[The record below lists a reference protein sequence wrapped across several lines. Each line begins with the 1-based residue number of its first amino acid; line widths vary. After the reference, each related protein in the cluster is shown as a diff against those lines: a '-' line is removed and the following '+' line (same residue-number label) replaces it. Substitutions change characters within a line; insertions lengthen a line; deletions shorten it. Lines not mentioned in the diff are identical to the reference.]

1 MPDRSPQPSLIFFP
15 SALHPQQA
23 DEEQEHVLP
32 ATVKEPWGWLEFFLL
47 AQVLWGALLF
57 LPGSQA
63 YRGYIRGVP
72 YVMSLVALIV
82 CARSSGTDTAA
93 PGARWLLAI
102 FMIMIV
108 SLVRPETWFMSG
120 IAQIFFQVSIVA
132 PLFWAARMDMNEA
145 RLQRLLFLIFA
156 ANFASAGLGLLQVF
170 YPATFLP
177 PEFSSLSAKLNPDF
191 LQGLSYVGADGRK
204 IVRPPGLSD
213 LPGGAAI
220 AGATAVCLAF
230 GFAVRPVQRH
240 VIRAFYIV
248 CTFAAF
254 AVIYLTQVRS
264 LLIMAIGAMLAMAV
278 LRLRQGRLVQSGWM
292 AAIIGGIV
300 VAAFTW
306 AVSVG
311 GDVVYERFF
320 GITETGVMQT
330 FQKNRGFFLEYTLR
344 ELLWEH
350 PFGAGLGRWG
360 MMTVYFGEPSNWQ
373 YPALH
378 AEIQVTGW
386 LYDGGVLL
394 MFCYSTA
401 ILIALRQSYRLA
413 VHTTGTLCDCASM
426 VFAFQLFVA
435 GLCFTGPVF
444 NTQFGIVFWLAT
456 AVLHGAM
463 RTMQDDVTNAE
474 LEDEELLAAE
484 AAGGSPA

>member
-1 MPDRSPQPSLIFFP
+1 MQDRSPQPSLIFFP
-15 SALHPQQA
+15 SALAPQH
-23 DEEQEHVLP
+23 DEDELDHAAPVIS
-32 ATVKEPWGWLEFFLL
+32 KEPWGWLEWFLL
-47 AQVLWGALLF
+47 AQVFWGGLLF
-57 LPGSQA
+57 VPGSQA

-93 PGARWLLAI
+93 AGARWILAI
-102 FMIMIV
+102 FMIMTV
-108 SLVRPETWFMSG
+108 GLMRPETWFMSG

-145 RLQRLLFLIFA
+145 RLQRLLWLIFA
-156 ANFASAGLGLLQVF
+156 ANFCSAGLGLLQVF
-170 YPATFLP
+170 YPMTFLP

-191 LQGLSYVGADGRK
+191 LQGLSYVGADGRN

-230 GFAVRPVQRH
+230 GFAVRPNQRH
-240 VIRAFYIV
+240 IVRAIYV
-248 CTFAAF
+248 ACTFAAF
-254 AVIYLTQVRS
+254 TVIYLTQVRS
-264 LLIMAIGAMLAMAV
+264 LLLMAIGAMLAMAF
-278 LRLRQGRLVQSGWM
+278 LRMRQGRLMQSGWM
-292 AAIIGGIV
+292 AAIIGGLV

-311 GDVVYERFF
+311 GEVVYERFF

-330 FQKNRGFFLEYTLR
+330 FQKNRGFFLEYTLK

-350 PFGAGLGRWG
+350 PLGAGLGRWG
-360 MMTVYFGEPSNWQ
+360 MMTVYFGESNNWQ

-386 LYDGGVLL
+386 LYDGGVPL
-394 MFCYSTA
+394 MVCYATA
-401 ILIALRQSYRLA
+401 IILALRQSYRLA
-413 VHTTGTLCDCASM
+413 VHSTGTLCDCAMM

-463 RTMQDDVTNAE
+463 RTMQEDQAFAE
-474 LEDEELLAAE
+474 LEDAQLLEEEAGSESLA
-484 AAGGSPA
+484 